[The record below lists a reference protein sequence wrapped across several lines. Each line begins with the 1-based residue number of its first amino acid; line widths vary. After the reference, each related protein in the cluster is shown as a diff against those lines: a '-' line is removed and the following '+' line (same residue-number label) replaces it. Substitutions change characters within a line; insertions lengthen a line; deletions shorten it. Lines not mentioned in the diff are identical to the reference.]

1 MFNILIT
8 IKTEIT
14 KKLKQKRNLD
24 ILQVRKLTLKSN
36 SFYLQQADFLCK
48 LH

>member
-14 KKLKQKRNLD
+14 KKLKQKRILD
-24 ILQVRKLTLKSN
+24 ILQVPKLTL
-36 SFYLQQADFLCK
+36 
-48 LH
+48 